1 MIIYKSSTIGTI
13 GDCSC
18 YLFIRLLEVKS
29 LDFQNFILMLYKVD
43 TTKFGTNIAL
53 YLEYVLNDSQVFF
66 TVPSGK
72 SFLLELND
80 TYRQNGTT
88 LETGKKIVVTRFTGE
103 SRILPRRK
111 RTTKEWRN

>member
-43 TTKFGTNIAL
+43 ITKFGTNIAL
-53 YLEYVLNDSQVFF
+53 YSMF
-66 TVPSGK
+66 
-72 SFLLELND
+72 
-80 TYRQNGTT
+80 
-88 LETGKKIVVTRFTGE
+88 
-103 SRILPRRK
+103 
-111 RTTKEWRN
+111 

>member
-29 LDFQNFILMLYKVD
+29 LDFQNFILMYKVD
-43 TTKFGTNIAL
+43 ITKFGTNVAS
-53 YLEYVLNDSQVFF
+53 YLEYVLNDSLVFF

-88 LETGKKIVVTRFTGE
+88 LEIGKKIVVTRFSGG

>member
-43 TTKFGTNIAL
+43 ITKFGTNIAL
-53 YLEYVLNDSQVFF
+53 YLEYVLNDSPVRF

-72 SFLLELND
+72 RFL
-80 TYRQNGTT
+80 
-88 LETGKKIVVTRFTGE
+88 
-103 SRILPRRK
+103 
-111 RTTKEWRN
+111 

>member
-13 GDCSC
+13 GNWSC

-43 TTKFGTNIAL
+43 ITKFGTNIAL
-53 YLEYVLNDSQVFF
+53 YLEYVLNGSLVFF

-88 LETGKKIVVTRFTGE
+88 LETGKKIVVTRFTRG